1 MPSETPTGPHG
12 ERFETLSVTH
22 GEEPDLSNGVGD
34 VTSPIHLAST
44 YAVDGIDMD
53 TGLEDL
59 DPDADEFL
67 YTRLSNP
74 TRYAVEK
81 RIAALEGGDHAMAF
95 ASGTS
100 AIVAAVM
107 AAVEPGDRVVAF
119 EDLYGG
125 TNTMLKE
132 LFRDKLNVAVEFV
145 DATDPEAV
153 RAATTDDTAMLWME
167 TPTNPLLRLCDVD
180 EMATIADEHDA
191 LLGVD
196 NTFMGPYFQRP
207 LELGADMVVHSTTKY
222 INGHSDSLGGV
233 AVTSDDEYAQEI
245 GFLQQVGMGNVM
257 APFDAYMVLRGLKT
271 LPLRMRQHET
281 NAAEVAAYL
290 EAHEQVSAVHYPGL
304 ESHPQHDLADEQMD
318 GHGGVLSF
326 ELDGDLGDVE
336 RFVAALDQFTLA
348 VSLGG
353 VESLIEH
360 PASMTHSPLPAE
372 ERAELGITDSLLRAS
387 VGVEHPKDLLA
398 DLERGFEAMEAGSGE
413 SVQPSESDAEDEAD
427 ATGETPASSE
437 TAEAHLDDD

>member
-1 MPSETPTGPHG
+1 MAGRDTVRVLRMSPDNFSG
-12 ERFETLSVTH
+12 EDGRRFETLAVTH

-53 TGLEDL
+53 TALEDL

-74 TRYAVEK
+74 TRHAVEK
-81 RIAALEGGDHAMAF
+81 RVAALEGGDHAMAF

-100 AIVAAVM
+100 AVVASVM
-107 AAVEPGDRVVAF
+107 AAVEPGDRIVAF

-132 LFRDKLNVAVEFV
+132 LFRDRLNVAVEFV

-153 RAATTDDTAMLWME
+153 RAATTDDTALLWME
-167 TPTNPLLRLCDVD
+167 SPTNPLLRLCDIE
-180 EMATIADEHDA
+180 EMAAVADDHDA

-207 LELGADMVVHSTTKY
+207 LELGADVVVHSTTKY

-233 AVTSDDEYAQEI
+233 AVLSDDAYAEEI

-271 LPLRMRQHET
+271 LPMRMRQHEA

-290 EAHEQVSAVHYPGL
+290 DSHERVGAVHYPGL
-304 ESHPQHDLADEQMD
+304 DAHPQHDLATDQMD
-318 GHGGVLSF
+318 GYGGVLSF
-326 ELDGDLGDVE
+326 EIDGDLADVE
-336 RFVAALDQFTLA
+336 RFVAALEAFTLA

-372 ERAELGITDSLLRAS
+372 ERAELGITDTLLRVS

-398 DLERGFEAMEAGSGE
+398 DLERGFEAIDAAETDPRDAD
-413 SVQPSESDAEDEAD
+413 PSE
-427 ATGETPASSE
+427 ASASM
-437 TAEAHLDDD
+437 D

>member
-1 MPSETPTGPHG
+1 
-12 ERFETLSVTH
+12 VTY
-22 GEEPDLSNGVGD
+22 GEEPDLSNGMGD
-34 VTSPIHLAST
+34 VTSPIHLTST

-53 TGLEDL
+53 TALEDL
-59 DPDADEFL
+59 EPDDDEFL

-74 TRYAVEK
+74 TRHAVEK
-81 RIAALEGGDHAMAF
+81 RVAALEGGDHAMAF

-100 AIVAAVM
+100 AIVATVM
-107 AAVEPGDRVVAF
+107 AAVEPGDHVVAF

-132 LFRDKLNVAVEFV
+132 LFRDKLNVAVDFV

-153 RAATTDDTAMLWME
+153 RAASTPETTLLWME
-167 TPTNPLLRLCDVD
+167 TPTNPLMRLCDIR
-180 EMATIADEHDA
+180 EMADVADDHDA

-207 LELGADMVVHSTTKY
+207 LELGADVVVHSTTKY
-222 INGHSDSLGGV
+222 LNGHSDSLGGV
-233 AVTSDDEYAQEI
+233 AVTSDDDYAQEI

-290 EAHEQVSAVHYPGL
+290 ESHEKVSAVHYPGL
-304 ESHPQHDLADEQMD
+304 ESHPQHDLANEQMD

-326 ELDGDLGDVE
+326 ELDGGLEAVE
-336 RFVAALDQFTLA
+336 QFVAALEAFTLA

-353 VESLIEH
+353 VESLVEH

-372 ERAELGITDSLLRAS
+372 ERAELGITDSLLRVS
-387 VGVEHPKDLLA
+387 VGVEHPKDLIA
-398 DLERGFEAMEAGSGE
+398 DLERGFAAME
-413 SVQPSESDAEDEAD
+413 DAESGAD
-427 ATGETPASSE
+427 AEAPEAS
-437 TAEAHLDDD
+437 LDDD

>member
-1 MPSETPTGPHG
+1 MSSEKPTGADDK
-12 ERFETLSVTH
+12 RFETLSVTY
-22 GEEPDLSNGVGD
+22 GEEPDLASGVGD

-44 YAVDGIDMD
+44 YAVEGIDMD
-53 TGLEDL
+53 TALEDL
-59 DPDADEFL
+59 EPDDGEFL

-74 TRYAVEK
+74 TRHAVEK
-81 RIAALEGGDHAMAF
+81 RVAALEGGDHAMAF

-100 AIVAAVM
+100 AIVATLM
-107 AAVEPGDRVVAF
+107 AAVEPGDHVVAF

-132 LFRDKLNVAVEFV
+132 LFRDKLNVAVDFV
-145 DATDPEAV
+145 DAADPEEV
-153 RAATTDDTAMLWME
+153 REATTDETAMLWME
-167 TPTNPLLRLCDVD
+167 TPTNPLLRLCDIE
-180 EMATIADEHDA
+180 EMAAIADDHDA

-207 LELGADMVVHSTTKY
+207 LELGADVVVHSTTKY

-233 AVTSDDEYAQEI
+233 TVLSDDDYAQEI

-257 APFDAYMVLRGLKT
+257 APFDAYMVLRGMKT
-271 LPLRMRQHET
+271 LPLRMRQHEK

-290 EAHEQVSAVHYPGL
+290 ESHELVDAVHYPGL

-326 ELDGDLGDVE
+326 ELAGGLEAVE
-336 RFVAALDQFTLA
+336 HFVAALEEFTLA

-387 VGVEHPKDLLA
+387 VGVEHPKDLIA
-398 DLERGFEAMEAGSGE
+398 DLERGFEAMR
-413 SVQPSESDAEDEAD
+413 D
-427 ATGETPASSE
+427 ATEGEV
-437 TAEAHLDDD
+437 AEATSDDD

>member
-1 MPSETPTGPHG
+1 MSSERSTGDDRK
-12 ERFETLSVTH
+12 RFETLSVTH
-22 GEEPDLSNGVGD
+22 GEEPDLANGVGD
-34 VTSPIHLAST
+34 VTAPIHLAST

-53 TGLEDL
+53 TALEDL
-59 DPDADEFL
+59 DPDEDEFL

-74 TRYAVEK
+74 TRHAVEK
-81 RIAALEGGDHAMAF
+81 RIAALEGGEHAMAF

-100 AIVAAVM
+100 AIVATVM

-145 DATDPEAV
+145 DATDPDAV
-153 RAATTDDTAMLWME
+153 RDATTDETALLWME
-167 TPTNPLLRLCDVD
+167 TPTNPLLRLCDI
-180 EMATIADEHDA
+180 EAMAEIAADHGA

-207 LELGADMVVHSTTKY
+207 LELGADVVVHSTTKY

-233 AVTSDDEYAQEI
+233 AVTSDDEFAREI

-290 EAHEQVSAVHYPGL
+290 EAHERVATVHYPGL
-304 ESHPQHDLADEQMD
+304 ESHPQHDLANEQMD

-326 ELDGDLGDVE
+326 ELDGDLRDVE
-336 RFVAALDQFTLA
+336 EFVAALEEFTLA

-360 PASMTHSPLPAE
+360 PASMTHSPLAAAE
-372 ERAELGITDSLLRAS
+372 RERLGITDTLLRVS
-387 VGVEHPKDLLA
+387 VGVEHPKDLIA
-398 DLERGFEAMEAGSGE
+398 DFERGFEAIAASNPE
-413 SVQPSESDAEDEAD
+413 PTAETGT
-427 ATGETPASSE
+427 ATGEATSR
-437 TAEAHLDDD
+437 

>member
-1 MPSETPTGPHG
+1 
-12 ERFETLSVTH
+12 
-22 GEEPDLSNGVGD
+22 
-34 VTSPIHLAST
+34 
-44 YAVDGIDMD
+44 
-53 TGLEDL
+53 
-59 DPDADEFL
+59 
-67 YTRLSNP
+67 
-74 TRYAVEK
+74 
-81 RIAALEGGDHAMAF
+81 
-95 ASGTS
+95 
-100 AIVAAVM
+100 VM
-107 AAVEPGDRVVAF
+107 AAVEPGDHVVAF

-132 LFRDKLNVAVEFV
+132 LFRDKLNVAVDFV
-145 DATDPEAV
+145 DATDSEVV
-153 RAATTDDTAMLWME
+153 RRATTDETALLWME
-167 TPTNPLLRLCDVD
+167 TPTNPLLRLCDI
-180 EMATIADEHDA
+180 EELAAIADENDA

-207 LELGADMVVHSTTKY
+207 LELGADVVVHSTTKY

-233 AVTSDDEYAQEI
+233 AVLSDDDYANEI

-290 EAHEQVSAVHYPGL
+290 ESHEQVEAVHYPGL
-304 ESHPQHDLADEQMD
+304 ESHPQHDLANDQMS

-326 ELDGDLGDVE
+326 ELAGDLEAVE
-336 RFVAALDQFTLA
+336 HFVAALDEFTLA

-372 ERAELGITDSLLRAS
+372 ERAELGITDTLLRAS
-387 VGVEHPKDLLA
+387 VGVEHPKDLIA
-398 DLERGFEAMEAGSGE
+398 DLERGFEAM
-413 SVQPSESDAEDEAD
+413 
-427 ATGETPASSE
+427 
-437 TAEAHLDDD
+437 AEATEEDVAEATPNDD

>member
-1 MPSETPTGPHG
+1 MSPDNPTAADDR
-12 ERFETLSVTH
+12 RFETLSVSH

-53 TGLEDL
+53 TALEDL

-74 TRYAVEK
+74 TRHAVEK
-81 RIAALEGGDHAMAF
+81 RVTALEGGEHAMAF

-100 AIVAAVM
+100 AVVSTIM
-107 AAVEPGDRVVAF
+107 AAVEPGDHVVAF

-132 LFRDKLNVAVEFV
+132 LFRDKLNVAVDFV
-145 DATDPEAV
+145 DAVDPANVADAMRDE
-153 RAATTDDTAMLWME
+153 TALLWME
-167 TPTNPLLRLCDVD
+167 TPTNPLMRLCDVAAIAD
-180 EMATIADEHDA
+180 IADEHGA

-196 NTFMGPYFQRP
+196 NTFMSPYFQRP
-207 LELGADMVVHSTTKY
+207 LELGADVVVHSTTKY

-233 AVTSDDEYAQEI
+233 AVTSDDDYAVEI

-271 LPLRMRQHET
+271 LPVRMRQHET
-281 NAAEVAAYL
+281 NAAEVAGYL
-290 EAHEQVSAVHYPGL
+290 EVHDLVSAVHYPGL
-304 ESHPQHDLADEQMD
+304 RSHPQHDLATEQMD
-318 GHGGVLSF
+318 GYGGVLSF
-326 ELDGDLGDVE
+326 ELDGDLRDVE
-336 RFVAALDQFTLA
+336 HFVAALEEFTLA

-360 PASMTHSPLPAE
+360 PASMTHSPLPAD
-372 ERAELGITDSLLRAS
+372 ERAELGITDTLLRVS
-387 VGVEHPKDLLA
+387 VGIEHPGDLVA
-398 DLERGFEAMEAGSGE
+398 DLERAFEAVENGRDAPEAS
-413 SVQPSESDAEDEAD
+413 
-427 ATGETPASSE
+427 ASM
-437 TAEAHLDDD
+437 D

>member
-1 MPSETPTGPHG
+1 MSSEDLSRTGDK
-12 ERFETLSVTH
+12 RFETLAVTH

-34 VTSPIHLAST
+34 VTSPVHLTST
-44 YAVDGIDMD
+44 YAVEGIDMD
-53 TGLEDL
+53 TALEDL
-59 DPDADEFL
+59 DPDADQFL
-67 YTRLSNP
+67 YSRLSNP
-74 TRYAVEK
+74 TRHAVEK
-81 RIAALEGGDHAMAF
+81 RLAALEGGDHAMAF

-100 AIVAAVM
+100 AIVASVM
-107 AAVEPGDRVVAF
+107 AAVEPGDHVVAF

-132 LFRDKLNVAVEFV
+132 LFGEKLNVAVDFV
-145 DATDPEAV
+145 DATDPDAV
-153 RAATTDDTAMLWME
+153 RAATTDETALLWME
-167 TPTNPLLRLCDVD
+167 TPTNPLLRLCDIE
-180 EMATIADEHDA
+180 EMAAIADDHDA

-207 LELGADMVVHSTTKY
+207 LELGADVVVHSTTKY

-233 AVTSDDEYAQEI
+233 AVTSDDDYAEAV
-245 GFLQQVGMGNVM
+245 GFLQQVGMGNVL
-257 APFDAYMVLRGLKT
+257 APFDSYLVLRGLKT

-290 EAHEQVSAVHYPGL
+290 DSHDAVAAVHYPGL
-304 ESHPQHDLADEQMD
+304 ESHPQHDLADDQMD

-326 ELDGDLGDVE
+326 ELDGDLADVE
-336 RFVAALDQFTLA
+336 RFVAALEEFTLA

-372 ERAELGITDSLLRAS
+372 ERADLGITDTLLRVS
-387 VGVEHPKDLLA
+387 VGVEHPKDLLE
-398 DLERGFEAMEAGSGE
+398 DLERGFDAMEAGRADAPEDSA
-413 SVQPSESDAEDEAD
+413 VSDA
-427 ATGETPASSE
+427 SE
-437 TAEAHLDDD
+437 TAETTDASEAPASSD

>member
-1 MPSETPTGPHG
+1 MSSDDSTGPG
-12 ERFETLSVTH
+12 GRRFETLAVTH
-22 GEEPDLSNGVGD
+22 GEEPDLDNGVGD

-53 TGLEDL
+53 TALEDL

-74 TRYAVEK
+74 TRHAVEK
-81 RIAALEGGDHAMAF
+81 RVAALEGGDHAMAF

-100 AIVAAVM
+100 AVVSTIT
-107 AAVEPGDRVVAF
+107 AAVEPGDRIVAF

-153 RAATTDDTAMLWME
+153 RDATTDDTALLWME
-167 TPTNPLLRLCDVD
+167 TPTNPLLKLCDV
-180 EMATIADEHDA
+180 EAMAEIADEHGA

-207 LELGADMVVHSTTKY
+207 LELGADAVVHSTTKY

-233 AVTSDDEYAQEI
+233 AVTSDDEFAREI

-290 EAHEQVSAVHYPGL
+290 AAHERVSAVHYPGL
-304 ESHPQHDLADEQMD
+304 EAHPQHDLANEQMD

-326 ELDGDLGDVE
+326 ELDGGLAAVE
-336 RFVAALDQFTLA
+336 RFVAALEEFTLA

-372 ERAELGITDSLLRAS
+372 ERAELGITDGLLRVS
-387 VGVEHPKDLLA
+387 VGIEHPKDLVA
-398 DLERGFEAMEAGSGE
+398 DLERGFTAMEEAEVSATDAGTA
-413 SVQPSESDAEDEAD
+413 VSD
-427 ATGETPASSE
+427 
-437 TAEAHLDDD
+437 

>member
-1 MPSETPTGPHG
+1 MSSEKPTRDDDR
-12 ERFETLSVTH
+12 RFETLTVTH
-22 GEEPDLSNGVGD
+22 GEEPDLSTGMGD

-53 TGLEDL
+53 VALEDL
-59 DPDADEFL
+59 DPDSDEFL

-74 TRYAVEK
+74 TRHAVEK

-100 AIVAAVM
+100 AIVSTVM
-107 AAVEPGDRVVAF
+107 AAVEPGDHVVAF

-153 RAATTDDTAMLWME
+153 RAATTDETALLWME
-167 TPTNPLLRLCDVD
+167 TPTNPLLRLCDV
-180 EMATIADEHDA
+180 EAMAAVADDHDA

-196 NTFMGPYFQRP
+196 NTFLGPYFQRP
-207 LELGADMVVHSTTKY
+207 LELGADVVVHSTTKY

-233 AVTSDDEYAQEI
+233 AVTDDDEFAGEI

-281 NAAEVAAYL
+281 NAAEVATYL
-290 EAHEQVSAVHYPGL
+290 ESHDSVASVHYPGL
-304 ESHPQHDLADEQMD
+304 DSHPQHDLAVEQTD

-326 ELDGDLGDVE
+326 EIDGDLADVE
-336 RFVAALDQFTLA
+336 RFVAALEEFTLA

-372 ERAELGITDSLLRAS
+372 ERAELGITDTLLRAS

-398 DLERGFEAMEAGSGE
+398 DLERGFEAMDAGRTDASDSSG
-413 SVQPSESDAEDEAD
+413 AAD
-427 ATGETPASSE
+427 ASEAPAS
-437 TAEAHLDDD
+437 TD

>member
-1 MPSETPTGPHG
+1 MSSEKLTRDDDK
-12 ERFETLSVTH
+12 RFETLSVTY

-34 VTSPIHLAST
+34 VTSPIHLTST

-53 TGLEDL
+53 TALEDL
-59 DPDADEFL
+59 DPDEDDFL

-74 TRYAVEK
+74 TRHAVEK
-81 RIAALEGGDHAMAF
+81 RVAALEGGDHAMAF

-100 AIVAAVM
+100 AIVSTVM
-107 AAVEPGDRVVAF
+107 AAVEPGDHVVAF

-132 LFRDKLNVAVEFV
+132 LFRDKLNVAVDFV
-145 DATDPEAV
+145 DATDPEEV
-153 RAATTDDTAMLWME
+153 RDATTDQTALLWME
-167 TPTNPLLRLCDVD
+167 TPTNPLLRLCDIE
-180 EMATIADEHDA
+180 EMAAIADEYDA

-207 LELGADMVVHSTTKY
+207 LELGADVVVHSTTKY

-233 AVTSDDEYAQEI
+233 AVLSDDEYAQEI

-271 LPLRMRQHET
+271 LPLRMRQHEK

-290 EAHEQVSAVHYPGL
+290 DTHESVSAVHYPGL
-304 ESHPQHDLADEQMD
+304 ESHPQHGLADEQMD

-326 ELDGDLGDVE
+326 EINGDLEAVE
-336 RFVAALDQFTLA
+336 RFVAALEEFTLA

-360 PASMTHSPLPAE
+360 PASMTHSPLPAA
-372 ERAELGITDSLLRAS
+372 ERAELGITDTLLRVS
-387 VGVEHPKDLLA
+387 VGVEHPKDLIS
-398 DLERGFEAMEAGSGE
+398 DLERGFEAVESGARE
-413 SVQPSESDAEDEAD
+413 QGNGDSESQPLESEPEA
-427 ATGETPASSE
+427 TSQ
-437 TAEAHLDDD
+437 